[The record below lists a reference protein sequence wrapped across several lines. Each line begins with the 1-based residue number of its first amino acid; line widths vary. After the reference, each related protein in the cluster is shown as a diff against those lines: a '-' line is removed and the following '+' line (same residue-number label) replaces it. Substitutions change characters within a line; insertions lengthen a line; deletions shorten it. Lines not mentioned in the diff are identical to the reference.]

1 MSKNHDLQNLIAYQ
15 DRQIKTLNRSNLK
28 QADEI
33 EQLKHSNS
41 ILKRQLQDAQDKL
54 DEYERSEQSLLAEN
68 DRLKAMM
75 NEPFTPFWFAKQ
87 MAKDNQVINNL
98 GKLNENLLD

>member
-33 EQLKHSNS
+33 EKLKHSNS

-68 DRLKAMM
+68 DRLKAMT
-75 NEPFTPFWFAKQ
+75 NEPFSRFWIGEQ
-87 MAKDNQVINNL
+87 MAKDDEKIR
-98 GKLNENLLD
+98 KLQ